1 MRPCTNPAL
10 RRRLLPQLLLCVQLR
25 VVQTH
30 GASGPGPPHGGCYPL
45 RSAETWPV
53 GGHCPVLH
61 ESGRGLISQGHTHH
75 QPQSGLGDPW
85 AAAPP
90 PPDMPATS
98 NSLQISAFVVEAARA
113 NRVGSPHS
121 PQRVLPGR
129 RPETGGRLAHRL
141 HPPLDYKLLEGVRN

>member
-1 MRPCTNPAL
+1 
-10 RRRLLPQLLLCVQLR
+10 
-25 VVQTH
+25 
-30 GASGPGPPHGGCYPL
+30 
-45 RSAETWPV
+45 
-53 GGHCPVLH
+53 
-61 ESGRGLISQGHTHH
+61 
-75 QPQSGLGDPW
+75 
-85 AAAPP
+85 
-90 PPDMPATS
+90 MPATS